1 MIKRSAALSVLVL
14 ALVSPMSSSSTSGE
28 KYKVADRAKVY
39 FGFVDAFTTPAV
51 VDSARVLESLP
62 PMKRIRDEKVT
73 KESAKWHLLI
83 SDANNQFQRVLKNV
97 AKSGGYDLIAEVG
110 SVSGPRAVP
119 NITDEAI
126 ALAARG

>member
-1 MIKRSAALSVLVL
+1 MTHRSAALSVLLL
-14 ALVSPMSSSSTSGE
+14 ALVCPLSSSSTVGE
-28 KYKVADRAKVY
+28 KYKVSDRAKVY
-39 FGFVDAFTTPAV
+39 FGFADAFSAPAV

-62 PMKRIRDEKVT
+62 PMKRIRDEKVA

-83 SDANNQFQRVLKNV
+83 SEANSQFQKVLKSV

-126 ALAARG
+126 SVATRG

>member
-1 MIKRSAALSVLVL
+1 MTQRIAALTVLVL
-14 ALVSPMSSSSTSGE
+14 ALLCPLSTSATGGE
-28 KYKVADRAKVY
+28 KFKVSDRAKVY
-39 FGFVDAFTTPAV
+39 FGFVDAFTSPAV

-62 PMKRIRDEKVT
+62 PMKRIRDEKVS

-83 SDANNQFQRVLKNV
+83 SEANNQFQKVLKNV

-119 NITDEAI
+119 NITDDVI
-126 ALAARG
+126 AAAARG